1 MRIVIRYELRLGDI
15 VNCLPIADALHQ
27 RGHEVLFLCRP
38 EYHDIFRCVDYAA
51 PVVGAVKCDKL
62 LDLQVWPQ
70 RYADFRASK
79 KSWQQYV
86 YEIAEQETGIG
97 LDMRSAPRF
106 TNTEVDFDNYG
117 LTEGEYDLCAPFGIS
132 QEWKPGALQLQDALI
147 DCGFAADW
155 IWLNNKHCVMPNGG
169 RCLVAKTIADLPGL
183 IRGARKFLCTNSAPN
198 IISAGVRKEWSCFYQ
213 PDFGGQDMRVFAG
226 QNIIHAN
233 RSTD

>member
-1 MRIVIRYELRLGDI
+1 MRIVLRYELRLGDI

-27 RGHEVLFLCRP
+27 EGHEVLFLCRP

-62 LDLQVWPQ
+62 LDLQVWPE

-79 KSWQQYV
+79 KLWQQYV
-86 YEIAEQETGIG
+86 YEIAAKEVGIG
-97 LDMRSAPRF
+97 LDIRSAPRF
-106 TNTEVDFDNYG
+106 TNTDVDLEAYG
-117 LTEGEYDLCAPFGIS
+117 LESGEYDLVAPYGIS
-132 QEWKPGALQLQDALI
+132 QQWKPTWGEICLAMASVHFSPQ
-147 DCGFAADW
+147 
-155 IWLNNKHCVMPNGG
+155 HCRVLCHYEQPDLASNVHA
-169 RCLVAKTIADLPGL
+169 RRLSDLPGL
-183 IRGARKFLCTNSAPN
+183 IQHARKFLCINSAPN
-198 IISAGVRKEWSCFYQ
+198 IIAAGVRKEWSCFYQ